1 MSPVAFLVFNRPECT
16 ARTFAAIREARP
28 PRLLVVADGPRA
40 NRPGED
46 VKCRET
52 RRIIDEGVDWPCEVE
67 RNYSPVN
74 LGCAERVA
82 GGLDWAFSRSDRLIV
97 VEDDCLPDASFF
109 RFCDQLLER
118 YADDQ
123 RIGQICGSPFICDRL
138 ERSTSYIFSRYGPIW
153 GWASWARAW
162 KHYSLTLESWPEI
175 KRSGNFRSFIP
186 DPFERRSRRKI
197 YDGLHRGPRSSW
209 DLQWG
214 YAKMANSMLSI
225 IPTRSMIENIGF
237 GADATHTVSQNQ
249 STLTRGSMPDSLIH
263 PNNILADAEFDE
275 RFSNKAQ
282 SNAWQRRLSTLLVR
296 STGWAAG
303 DLQ

>member
-1 MSPVAFLVFNRPECT
+1 MSPVAFLVFNRPEVT

-40 NRPGED
+40 TRPGED
-46 VKCRET
+46 AKCRET
-52 RRIIDEGVDWPCEVE
+52 RRVIDEGVDWPCEVE

-82 GGLDWAFSRSDRLIV
+82 GGLDWAFSRADRLIV
-97 VEDDCLPDASFF
+97 VEDDCLPDPSFF

-162 KHYSLTLESWPEI
+162 KHYSLTLESWPEVE
-175 KRSGNFRSFIP
+175 RSGNFRSFIP
-186 DPFERRSRRKI
+186 DPFERRSRRKT
-197 YDGLHRGPRSSW
+197 YHGLHRGPRSTW

-214 YAKMANSMLSI
+214 YAKMANSMLSV

-237 GADATHTVSQNQ
+237 GADATHTLTQNGPA
-249 STLTRGSMPDSLIH
+249 LTRGSMPDSLIH
-263 PNNILADAEFDE
+263 PTNILADAAFNDQ
-275 RFSNKAQ
+275 FSMKAQ
-282 SNAWQRRLSTLLVR
+282 PHPWQRRLSRLLVR
-296 STGWAAG
+296 LNVWAAA
-303 DLQ
+303 DNQ

>member
-1 MSPVAFLVFNRPECT
+1 MSPVAFLIFNRPDCT

-82 GGLDWAFSRSDRLIV
+82 GGLDWAFSRADWLIV
-97 VEDDCLPDASFF
+97 VEDDCLPDPSFF

-123 RIGQICGSPFICDRL
+123 RIGQICGSPFICDQLDRP
-138 ERSTSYIFSRYGPIW
+138 TSYIFSRYGPIW

-162 KHYSLTLESWPEI
+162 KYYSLTLESWPEVE
-175 KRSGNFRSFIP
+175 RSGNFRSFIP
-186 DPFERRSRRKI
+186 DPFERRSRRKT
-197 YDGLHRGPRSSW
+197 YNGLHHGPRSTW

-237 GADATHTVSQNQ
+237 GADATHTFTQNGPA
-249 STLTRGSMPDSLIH
+249 LTRGRMPDTLVH
-263 PNNILADAEFDE
+263 PTNILADAAFNDL
-275 RFSNKAQ
+275 FSNKAQ
-282 SNAWQRRLSTLLVR
+282 LHLWQKRLSALSVR
-296 STGWAAG
+296 FNIWAG
-303 DLQ
+303 SDPR